1 VFDVCVLCSFTV
13 ETFPMSF
20 LEAMAMEKA
29 LVTTRVGGV
38 PEMIEEGENG
48 YVVPVRDAAALA
60 DAIRRVVADR
70 DVARRMGQRSREL
83 VEERFTMDR
92 MVRDTE
98 EYLESLLR

>member
-1 VFDVCVLCSFTV
+1 
-13 ETFPMSF
+13 
-20 LEAMAMEKA
+20 MAMEKP

-48 YVVPVRDAAALA
+48 YVVPTRDPEALA
-60 DAIRRVVADR
+60 EALVRIVGDR
-70 DVARRMGQRSREL
+70 EGARRMGQRSRQL

-98 EYLESLLR
+98 DYLDSFFRPEAPE